1 MLTYGHAQRLPSKK
15 QVLQKM
21 QIANAYFMHAW
32 PDAGKSII
40 TNKERPSNIWTRAVY
55 YEGLMAL
62 YSIDKN
68 KAYYNYAV
76 QWGEKHHWSLNGGVT
91 VRNADNQCAG
101 QTYIDLYLI
110 DKKEERIRDIK
121 TCIDAMMATDKID
134 DWTWIDAI
142 QMAMP
147 VYARLGVL
155 YKDSSYFSRMHEMYN
170 YSKYKQGG
178 NGLYNTTEH
187 LWWRDKDFLPPYK
200 EPNGEDCYWS
210 RGNGWVVA
218 ALVRTLS
225 LLPASSPYYN
235 ELLQDYKDM
244 MQALLPLQRPDGCW
258 NVSLHDATH
267 FGGKELSG
275 TALFSYGMAWG
286 INNGLLE
293 KKQFLPA
300 VVKAWNTMV
309 HDCLHPDGVLGFVQG
324 TGKEPKDGQPVTYNS
339 KPDFEDYG
347 LGCFLLAGSEI
358 YKLKK

>member
-1 MLTYGHAQRLPSKK
+1 MKKWMLVLFVSTAMLTDGHAQRLPSKK

-32 PDAGKSII
+32 PDAGKSIV

-76 QWGEKHHWSLNGGVT
+76 QWGEKHHWGLNGGVT

-101 QTYIDLYLI
+101 QTYIYLYLI

-155 YKDSSYFSRMHEMYN
+155 YKDSSYFSRMHEM
-170 YSKYKQGG
+170 
-178 NGLYNTTEH
+178 
-187 LWWRDKDFLPPYK
+187 
-200 EPNGEDCYWS
+200 
-210 RGNGWVVA
+210 
-218 ALVRTLS
+218 
-225 LLPASSPYYN
+225 
-235 ELLQDYKDM
+235 
-244 MQALLPLQRPDGCW
+244 
-258 NVSLHDATH
+258 
-267 FGGKELSG
+267 
-275 TALFSYGMAWG
+275 
-286 INNGLLE
+286 
-293 KKQFLPA
+293 
-300 VVKAWNTMV
+300 
-309 HDCLHPDGVLGFVQG
+309 
-324 TGKEPKDGQPVTYNS
+324 
-339 KPDFEDYG
+339 
-347 LGCFLLAGSEI
+347 
-358 YKLKK
+358 